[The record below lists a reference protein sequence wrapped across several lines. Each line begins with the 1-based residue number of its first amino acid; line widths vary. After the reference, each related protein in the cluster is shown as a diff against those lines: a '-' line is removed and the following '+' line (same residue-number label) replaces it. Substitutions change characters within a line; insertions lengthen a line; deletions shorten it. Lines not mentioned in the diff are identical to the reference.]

1 MRSDHDTGNT
11 GALRLSV
18 VIPTYNCLSY
28 LDECLRSV
36 LRQLPDDCELIAV
49 DDGSDDGTAQAL
61 AGYVDAHPRFRFV
74 LCEHSGASGARNT
87 GLDLARGAYVTF
99 IDCDDCLRE
108 GFLACSLPMLS
119 RGADL
124 YIFGIERIPLSGIRE
139 YWTVQDRVYP
149 DASAFADE
157 YVRIR
162 QLMIYSNC
170 NKFYR
175 RCIIEKLRLRFAEG
189 IAFGEDRLFNYR
201 YLTACGCVVTSSQ
214 IMLQYIQR
222 SDQSMSSRHIPAYF
236 SLARGLH
243 EAKMDCILRL
253 SGGTT
258 ETEKLEFIAYDVSRE
273 IEKTLDRFALHPEEK
288 EENLPAIDRIIFGAP
303 CEAERPIDVLV
314 VLGSRNC
321 GYKIRR
327 ALEIGMRNPGVKYIV
342 SGANPHMD
350 GTRIE
355 AEFMAEWLKAHGVA
369 MSDVFVENRAK
380 YTRQNLEFS
389 AGIIHALRAETNAAL
404 SGIGI
409 LTGGFHIPRT
419 RLLAAN
425 IPALAGEDLQ
435 WFPAYGP
442 VTRRDNWF
450 ETPEGRDIV
459 LQELRKTIMLR
470 GAADWGD
477 GQ

>member
-327 ALEIGMRNPGVKYIV
+327 ALEIGMRNPGCFCGEQGEIHPAE
-342 SGANPHMD
+342 SG
-350 GTRIE
+350 
-355 AEFMAEWLKAHGVA
+355 
-369 MSDVFVENRAK
+369 VFRGHHPRA
-380 YTRQNLEFS
+380 
-389 AGIIHALRAETNAAL
+389 A
-404 SGIGI
+404 
-409 LTGGFHIPRT
+409 
-419 RLLAAN
+419 
-425 IPALAGEDLQ
+425 
-435 WFPAYGP
+435 
-442 VTRRDNWF
+442 
-450 ETPEGRDIV
+450 GRDARGPFRDRHSDRGV
-459 LQELRKTIMLR
+459 PYSKDKTAGGEYPGARRRGPAVVPGIRPRYPPGQLVR
-470 GAADWGD
+470 DAGGTGHRPAGAAQDDHAAGRRGLGGRPVISGKLYD
-477 GQ
+477 ASVKAEAAAQTAKGEHT